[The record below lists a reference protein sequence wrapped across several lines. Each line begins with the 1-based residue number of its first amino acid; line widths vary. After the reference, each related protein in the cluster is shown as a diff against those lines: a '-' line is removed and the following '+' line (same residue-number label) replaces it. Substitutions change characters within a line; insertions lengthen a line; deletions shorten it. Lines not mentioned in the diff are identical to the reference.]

1 MTTVFFQL
9 AYITMVDGLHSVDW
23 SGRRELFKN
32 AIAFSWCDVYSRML
46 IQNPAVKSYPRKTPE
61 ALNAEKAPDG
71 LRISTDLFKRAFG

>member
-1 MTTVFFQL
+1 
-9 AYITMVDGLHSVDW
+9 
-23 SGRRELFKN
+23 
-32 AIAFSWCDVYSRML
+32 ML